1 MYRLQSTVHNFADS
15 KLSPVALQ
23 VLGTHIFNAHTKYQL
38 PSTSTSN
45 TTAVQHNLLSSPLHD
60 HGPNHATDP
69 TLRLPWPDPRI
80 SVGVVGED
88 GSPGAVRVE
97 RAGAVHGG
105 EAEAAA
111 DVERVPL
118 RARVQ
123 RRERVAHR
131 LHSRRGQRRALAD
144 VQARQAVPV
153 IAATAAPRSVPAP
166 ALAPHAAVR
175 GQRVHGAVRDVLAV
189 VQPQGPQV
197 RAAVRQCNHTLIFI
211 QSSKS
216 SNQ

>member
-1 MYRLQSTVHNFADS
+1 
-15 KLSPVALQ
+15 
-23 VLGTHIFNAHTKYQL
+23 
-38 PSTSTSN
+38 
-45 TTAVQHNLLSSPLHD
+45 
-60 HGPNHATDP
+60 
-69 TLRLPWPDPRI
+69 
-80 SVGVVGED
+80 VVGED
-88 GSPGAVRVE
+88 GSPGAVWVE
-97 RAGAVHGG
+97 RAGAMHGG

-144 VQARQAVPV
+144 VQARQAIPV
-153 IAATAAPRSVPAP
+153 IAAATPRRVPAP
-166 ALAPHAAVR
+166 ALAPHAAVCC
-175 GQRVHGAVRDVLAV
+175 QRVHGTVRDVLAV

>member
-45 TTAVQHNLLSSPLHD
+45 TTAVQHNLLSPLHD

-131 LHSRRGQRRALAD
+131 LHRRRSQRRALAD

-153 IAATAAPRSVPAP
+153 IAAATAPRRVPAP

-197 RAAVRQCNHTLIFI
+197 RAAVRQRNHALICYE
-211 QSSKS
+211 
-216 SNQ
+216 NTTT